1 MTGNDS
7 EYLSKNRLEAMTDGF
22 YAIVITIGVLTINDE
37 GIPPIQPG
45 GTFFDI
51 LLPFIPAVLN
61 YGIAFFILAT
71 FWIIHYRQTRSLV
84 HVDNTYIWLN
94 FVGLFFVAL
103 VPFTISINTG
113 FESYPLAVSLLAINL
128 MIIGIFGA
136 VSWAYASRDH
146 RLIAKD
152 ISQVRIETALKR
164 SLATPFVCLLVV
176 IFAFTV
182 SPENAS
188 WLYLLIIPLL
198 RIFSRQQTKE
208 EA

>member
-1 MTGNDS
+1 
-7 EYLSKNRLEAMTDGF
+7 MTDGF

-37 GIPPIQPG
+37 GISPIPPG
-45 GTFFDI
+45 GTFLDI

-61 YGIAFFILAT
+61 YAIAFFILAT
-71 FWIIHYRQTRSLV
+71 FWIIHYRQTRSLR

-113 FESYPLAVSLLAINL
+113 FDSYPLAVSLLAINL

-136 VSWAYASRDH
+136 ASWAYASWDH
-146 RLIAKD
+146 RLIEAD
-152 ISQVRIETALKR
+152 VSQKRINTALNR
-164 SLATPFVCLLVV
+164 SLATPFVCLLVI
-176 IFAFTV
+176 IFAFAV

-188 WLYLLIIPLL
+188 WLYLLVIPLL
-198 RIFSRQQTKE
+198 QVVSRQKTGSG
-208 EA
+208 A